1 MTRSPGGPLRWWDVV
16 TATVLLLALVFVL
29 ADRTADRVS
38 VGVAVC
44 LLGALA
50 VSYLVLGRPALHRV
64 RLHARPGGG
73 GWLFLGLLVALVG
86 AATATEPSLAT
97 LQIVAYPLVWSIAD
111 RYVVAVCWNI
121 GLSLAVAA
129 GLVLSYAR
137 MGILEGRVLDV
148 AVVAALSLAFSLA
161 MGTWITQIFERGE
174 QHRRLAEQLHA
185 AQAEVAALSA
195 AAGAAE
201 ERERMS
207 RELHDT
213 LTQTLTGVVM
223 LADQTKHA
231 LDAEDLPRA
240 QERLDRVRAAAREA
254 MGEARAL
261 VASTQPLRDG
271 ELVGALTRLAERLSA
286 DTGLDVRCAATPVAV
301 NRERAVVL
309 LRAAQEGTA
318 NARRH
323 ARARRIDVRL
333 REESG
338 VAVLTIDDNG
348 VGPGAAAQAPEGE
361 ASEAL
366 AVSSGFGLPG
376 LSDRVRLVGGDVT
389 FGARAEGGS
398 RLEVRVPL
406 GGGAAASDAEEGE

>member
-1 MTRSPGGPLRWWDVV
+1 MRGWDVV

-240 QERLDRVRAAAREA
+240 QERLDRVRAA
-254 MGEARAL
+254 L
-261 VASTQPLRDG
+261 PDVPLDSLDVLLKP
-271 ELVGALTRLAERLSA
+271 ENAARLARCGVSFNLDDMAPMASNRTDSVHSSSSPPPANMRSA
-286 DTGLDVRCAATPVAV
+286 LPSWMVSTALPMQCAEV
-301 NRERAVVL
+301 E
-309 LRAAQEGTA
+309 
-318 NARRH
+318 
-323 ARARRIDVRL
+323 
-333 REESG
+333 
-338 VAVLTIDDNG
+338 
-348 VGPGAAAQAPEGE
+348 QAELIE
-361 ASEAL
+361 
-366 AVSSGFGLPG
+366 
-376 LSDRVRLVGGDVT
+376 
-389 FGARAEGGS
+389 
-398 RLEVRVPL
+398 
-406 GGGAAASDAEEGE
+406 